1 MVAYFDLDKTLLD
14 VSSGSAWL
22 KAEMAAGNLRWWDLM
37 IGFVWLTLYHV
48 FGLHVGDP
56 MRMAVRKLAGRPY
69 SEIVETAESVYSDSV
84 KGRARTGAL
93 DALAYHRAQGHRVY
107 LLSSSLDLIVAKV
120 AQEYGFDGYLAT
132 ELHVDQ
138 EMLLTGEIKEP
149 LCFGAGKVLRAA
161 EHVREL
167 GLTLEDSV
175 FYSDSVSDLPM
186 LSAAGRGV
194 AVNPDF
200 RLRRGA
206 KRLGMCIED
215 WGCAGSERS

>member
-1 MVAYFDLDKTLLD
+1 MIAYFDLDKTLLD

-22 KAEMAAGNLRWWDLM
+22 KAEMAAGNLRWWDLL

-48 FGLHVGDP
+48 LGVHVGEP
-56 MRMAVRKLAGRPY
+56 MRLAVRKLAGRPY
-69 SEIVETAESVYSDSV
+69 SDIVQTAESVYMESV
-84 KGRARTGAL
+84 KGRARQGAL
-93 DALAYHRAQGHRVY
+93 LALGHHRAQGHGVY
-107 LLSSSLDLIVAKV
+107 LLSSSLDLIVEKV

-132 ELHVDQ
+132 ELHVDSEQ
-138 EMLLTGEIKEP
+138 RLTGEIKEP
-149 LCFGAGKVLRAA
+149 LCFGVGKVERASA
-161 EHVREL
+161 HLREL
-167 GLTLEDSV
+167 GLTLDDSV

-206 KRLGMCIED
+206 KRLGMSIED
-215 WGCAGSERS
+215 WGGAGREDV